1 MNDDELMNQ
10 VYRKIEREKVII
22 NAANAMRQ
30 SSNPQVQ
37 QSLDSQVRE
46 AQKGIYYL
54 EERMRELQMRKK
66 GQGANIQGM
75 GPTASYD
82 GLRPPSY
89 EGMSTH
95 QRAMLNS
102 QKGGPHAPS
111 QGSRGGYMADGSDY
125 GDPGPGG
132 YMGQDNLSGGHGM
145 MPPRAPF
152 GPPAPGSTMP
162 KARRDYTKLG
172 QSSLAL
178 QWVKSELLRHT

>member
-54 EERMRELQMRKK
+54 EERMRELQMRRK
-66 GQGANIQGM
+66 GQGANVQGM
-75 GPTASYD
+75 SPNTSHD

-102 QKGGPHAPS
+102 QKGGPNAS
-111 QGSRGGYMADGSDY
+111 LLGKF
-125 GDPGPGG
+125 DPGPDG
-132 YMGQDNLSGGHGM
+132 YVGQDNLSGGHGM

-152 GPPAPGSTMP
+152 SPPAPGSTMP

-172 QSSLAL
+172 QLSLAL
-178 QWVKSELLRHT
+178 RRVAFEG

>member
-1 MNDDELMNQ
+1 MNQ

-54 EERMRELQMRKK
+54 EERMRELQMRRK
-66 GQGANIQGM
+66 GQGANVQGM
-75 GPTASYD
+75 GPNTSPD

-102 QKGGPHAPS
+102 QKGGPNALS
-111 QGSRGGYMADGSDY
+111 QGARSGYNVEGSEF

-132 YMGQDNLSGGHGM
+132 YIGQDNLSGGHGM

-172 QSSLAL
+172 
-178 QWVKSELLRHT
+178 

>member
-54 EERMRELQMRKK
+54 EERMRELQMRRK
-66 GQGANIQGM
+66 GQGANVQGM
-75 GPTASYD
+75 GQNAGQEGP
-82 GLRPPSY
+82 RPPSY

-95 QRAMLNS
+95 QRAILNS
-102 QKGGPHAPS
+102 QKGLPHTPS
-111 QGSRGGYMADGSDY
+111 QGSRSGYLADGGEF

-172 QSSLAL
+172 QLSLAL
-178 QWVKSELLRHT
+178 RRVYFEG

>member
-1 MNDDELMNQ
+1 MNDDELINQ
-10 VYRKIEREKVII
+10 VYRKIERERVII

-46 AQKGIYYL
+46 AQKGISYL
-54 EERMRELQMRKK
+54 EERMRELQMRRT
-66 GQGANIQGM
+66 GQGANPQAVGN
-75 GPTASYD
+75 TASPD

-95 QRAMLNS
+95 QRAIVNS
-102 QKGGPHAPS
+102 QKGGPHAPP
-111 QGSRGGYMADGSDY
+111 QISRSGYMTEGGDY

-132 YMGQDNLSGGHGM
+132 YMGQDNLLGGHGM

-152 GPPAPGSTMP
+152 GPPAPGSAMP

-172 QSSLAL
+172 QSSAL
-178 QWVKSELLRHT
+178 LQVEFGIAKS

>member
-1 MNDDELMNQ
+1 MNDDELINQ

-54 EERMRELQMRKK
+54 EERMRELQLRRT
-66 GQGANIQGM
+66 GQGVNPQSAGHANSQE
-75 GPTASYD
+75 
-82 GLRPPSY
+82 GLRPPSH

-95 QRAMLNS
+95 QIAMLNA
-102 QKGGPHAPS
+102 QKGAPHAPS
-111 QGSRGGYMADGSDY
+111 QASRGGYMADGEF
-125 GDPGPGG
+125 GDPGPAG

-152 GPPAPGSTMP
+152 GPPAPGSAMP

-172 QSSLAL
+172 QSSTEVWNPA
-178 QWVKSELLRHT
+178 RC